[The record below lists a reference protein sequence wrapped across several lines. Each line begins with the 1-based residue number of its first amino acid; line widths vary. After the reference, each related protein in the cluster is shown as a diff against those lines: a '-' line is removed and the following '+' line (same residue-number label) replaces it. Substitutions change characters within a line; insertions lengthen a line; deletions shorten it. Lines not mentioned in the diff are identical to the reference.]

1 MSSNGHTENSQSPG
15 KAVVLPPISFLG
27 NSGVSDG
34 SSSNRLSFGI
44 SSLLSASGGST
55 SNEHVDKKVKLEKL
69 EDAPKVPQ
77 GPEEDEKQTE
87 EIKRDPEAPEEPKVS
102 ETHPTEAQEPSD
114 PKPYESEAPEV
125 LKPAEENPQPLTES
139 QNSPSRPHFVHH
151 HHHHHRGHAHSHAH
165 SHAHH
170 HHHHHHHRHIS
181 EGNGVDHSGEHTD
194 GQAAPT
200 ENKARPEDFAG
211 QSEPEES
218 EPKELTVVESKPL
231 ALDITPVVKILEE
244 LFPQRHYLG
253 TIIYNPTNTWS
264 TIQPEFLI
272 GLKPEHISRFEE
284 IKQNY
289 ELALSDSKELVTKYI
304 PIIPPL
310 PNDYI
315 NYLVDIKIPYRFIRL
330 HFEDV
335 ESGLVKQKRELWGG
349 AGGIYTD
356 DSDILAVLTHQGLFN
371 DSVDL
376 KTWNPSWK
384 KLDIIKP
391 STVKYDDNNVLLADI
406 SITVLLLPGLPSYQS
421 IFSNGIN
428 SRSWSRSIAHTGLSY
443 AVYNIKYESMGSY
456 LMEKTIFK
464 KYENELQQD
473 KGCLMDEHKKTGWSF
488 NYKLFKEISAK
499 HKEEN

>member
-1 MSSNGHTENSQSPG
+1 MSSNGHTDNSQSPG
-15 KAVVLPPISFLG
+15 KAVILPPISFLG
-27 NSGVSDG
+27 NSGGSEG
-34 SSSNRLSFGI
+34 SSLASNRLSFGI
-44 SSLLSASGGST
+44 SSLLSASGNSS
-55 SNEHVDKKVKLEKL
+55 SNDHMDKKVKLERP
-69 EDAPKVPQ
+69 EDGQILPQ
-77 GPEEDEKQTE
+77 GSAEDEKKIDDIEGEPKGTE
-87 EIKRDPEAPEEPKVS
+87 ELKVS
-102 ETHPTEAQEPSD
+102 ETHSTEAQEPLD
-114 PKPYESEAPEV
+114 QKVLHSETAEV
-125 LKPAEENPQPLTES
+125 LISAEENPQPLTEIQS
-139 QNSPSRPHFVHH
+139 SPSRPHFVHH
-151 HHHHHRGHAHSHAH
+151 HHHHHHGHAH

-170 HHHHHHHRHIS
+170 HHHHHHHRHVS
-181 EGNGVDHSGEHTD
+181 EENGVSHSGDHTHA
-194 GQAAPT
+194 QTTST
-200 ENKARPEDFAG
+200 ENEAKPEDFAG
-211 QSEPEES
+211 QSEPQDS
-218 EPKELTVVESKPL
+218 EPKGLTVVESKPL
-231 ALDITPVVKILEE
+231 ALDITPVVRILEE

-289 ELALSDSKELVTKYI
+289 ELALSESKELVTKYI

-330 HFEDV
+330 YFEDV
-335 ESGLVKQKRELWGG
+335 ENGVVKQKRELWGG

-356 DSDILAVLTHQGLFN
+356 DSDILAVLSHQGLFN
-371 DSVDL
+371 DRLDL
-376 KTWNPSWK
+376 KRWNPSWK
-384 KLDIIKP
+384 KLDLIKP

-406 SITVLLLPGLPSYQS
+406 SVTVLLLPGLPSYQS
-421 IFSNGIN
+421 IFNNGIN

-473 KGCLMDEHKKTGWSF
+473 KGSLMDEQKKTGWTF
-488 NYKLFKEISAK
+488 NYKLFKEVSAK
-499 HKEEN
+499 HNEQK